1 MEHKIKVL
9 AEAITNNHTKNLV
22 QSHVKEL
29 EFDEDAKHLTLHV
42 DNAHPLHEL
51 ESAEMDHHLKSALE
65 EVYGEDITYEL
76 KLFKDGAMH
85 EREKLIPH
93 DINQ

>member
-1 MEHKIKVL
+1 MEPHIKQL
-9 AEAITNNHTKNLV
+9 AEAITNGHTKNLV

-29 EFDEDAKHLTLHV
+29 VFNEEGKHLVIYL
-42 DNAHPLHEL
+42 DNAGPLHEL
-51 ESAEMDHHLKSALE
+51 EGDECDHHLKSGLE
-65 EVYGEDITYEL
+65 KVYGEDITYEL
-76 KLFKDGAMH
+76 KMHKPGMH

>member
-1 MEHKIKVL
+1 MEHQIKEL
-9 AEAITNNHTKNLV
+9 AEAITNTHAKNLV
-22 QSHVKEL
+22 ESHVKEL
-29 EFDEDAKHLTLHV
+29 KFENEHLTIYV

-65 EVYGEDITYEL
+65 KVYGEDITYEL
-76 KLFKDGAMH
+76 KLFKEGGMH

>member
-1 MEHKIKVL
+1 MEHKIKEL
-9 AEAITNNHTKNLV
+9 AEAITNAHAKHLV

-29 EFDEDAKHLTLHV
+29 HFENEHLTIYI
-42 DNAHPLHEL
+42 DNAGPLHEL
-51 ESAEMDHHLKSALE
+51 EWEEMDHHLKSALE
-65 EVYGEDITYEL
+65 KVYGEDITYEL
-76 KLFKDGAMH
+76 KLFKDGGIH